1 MFSALGLVWLS
12 PSTKPHQD
20 QDNRSV
26 HQPDVSCSLPWTRI
40 SSRSLERVNLTKL
53 APWDSFQWTFIL
65 GRLHVHKLSK
75 VLPQSAW
82 HFTEN
87 QKLYKKYLPRNNPR
101 ETQVKA
107 CPVRNWMGNEYRLEG
122 PYLFFLCFLFP
133 YCPNWNALWRNINKL
148 VWEVRRTD
156 NCSFI
161 SISDRSYLEAIS
173 PDFFNIF
180 C

>member
-1 MFSALGLVWLS
+1 MSRVHSLGQFI
-12 PSTKPHQD
+12 PS
-20 QDNRSV
+20 
-26 HQPDVSCSLPWTRI
+26 LGI

-53 APWDSFQWTFIL
+53 LGIHFSEHLSWEDCMSTNCQKSCLSALGIL
-65 GRLHVHKLSK
+65 RKIKNFTGNTYLAITLAKFKLSPARLGTGW
-75 VLPQSAW
+75 V
-82 HFTEN
+82 TN
-87 QKLYKKYLPRNNPR
+87 
-101 ETQVKA
+101 
-107 CPVRNWMGNEYRLEG
+107 YRLEG

-161 SISDRSYLEAIS
+161 SIFDRSYLEAIS
-173 PDFFNIF
+173 PNFFNIF